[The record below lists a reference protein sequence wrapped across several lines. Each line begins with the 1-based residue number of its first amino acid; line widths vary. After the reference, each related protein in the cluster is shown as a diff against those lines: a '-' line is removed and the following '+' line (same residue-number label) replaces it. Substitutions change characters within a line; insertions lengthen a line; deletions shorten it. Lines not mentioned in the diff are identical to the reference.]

1 MLAIS
6 IVVVSAIIYGIIQE
20 RRDNKEFED
29 ASRFNQKWVSEF
41 FDIKKR
47 KK

>member
-6 IVVVSAIIYGIIQE
+6 IIIVSAIIYGVIQE
-20 RRDNKEFED
+20 KRDNKEFKD
-29 ASRFNQKWVSEF
+29 ASRFNQWWDF
-41 FDIKKR
+41 IIKKR

>member
-6 IVVVSAIIYGIIQE
+6 IVVVSAIIYGAILDK
-20 RRDNKEFED
+20 RDNKEFED
-29 ASRFNQKWVSEF
+29 ASRFNQWWDF
-41 FDIKKR
+41 IIKKR